1 MTERGAGP
9 SVITARPPRDLPRS
23 PSLSNAAI
31 AGYEKPARMGRK
43 GGGGSK
49 MNPGRAETRGKS
61 RNRLGRLGRVIL
73 AASGIACLVF
83 IIGFGWFANQ
93 ISLLQTP
100 SDPPRA
106 DAIIVLTGGQF
117 RLDAALDLL
126 RSGKGRRLLISGVNP
141 VARDSELKAVM
152 GADDRLFSCCIDID
166 RAAIDTIG
174 NAAESAKWVN
184 EHAYDSVILVT
195 NNYHMPRSLLEM
207 RRLLK
212 TTELRPYPVVN
223 SRLDDGSWLVKPDAV
238 RVLFTEYTKF
248 LTALARSPFVGDL
261 QPAMQARS
269 AKAG

>member
-1 MTERGAGP
+1 MTERAGP
-9 SVITARPPRDLPRS
+9 TAVGARPPHGRPWRA
-23 PSLSNAAI
+23 SLSNAAI
-31 AGYEKPARMGRK
+31 AGYEGSARDERK
-43 GGGGSK
+43 AGGDGEMNPERADGGGTG
-49 MNPGRAETRGKS
+49 
-61 RNRLGRLGRVIL
+61 RNRLGWL
-73 AASGIACLVF
+73 ARGLLAVCGIAGLVF
-83 IIGFGWFANQ
+83 IVGFGRFANQ
-93 ISLLQTP
+93 ISHLETP
-100 SDPPRA
+100 ADPPDA

-117 RLDAALDLL
+117 RLDAAVDLL

-152 GADDRLFSCCIDID
+152 GADDKLFSCCIDID

-195 NNYHMPRSLLEM
+195 NNYHMPRSLLEL

-248 LTALARSPFVGDL
+248 LTAVARSPFVGDL
-261 QPAMQARS
+261 EPTLQARS
-269 AKAG
+269 ANAN

>member
-1 MTERGAGP
+1 MIEQASGP
-9 SVITARPPRDLPRS
+9 SAIGSNTARNHVAP
-23 PSLSNAAI
+23 PSLSSAAI
-31 AGYEKPARMGRK
+31 AGYERRSRDGRK
-43 GGGGSK
+43 GGGDGE
-49 MNPGRAETRGKS
+49 MNLHRADTREP
-61 RNRLGRLGRVIL
+61 RPNRLGWLGRSLL
-73 AASGIACLVF
+73 AASAIAGLAFVA
-83 IIGFGWFANQ
+83 GFGWFANQ
-93 ISLLQTP
+93 ISHLETP
-100 SDPPRA
+100 ADPPRA

-184 EHAYDSVILVT
+184 EHAYSSVILVT

-248 LTALARSPFVGDL
+248 LTAVARNPFVGTL
-261 QPAMQARS
+261 HPTVQTRS
-269 AKAG
+269 ANAD

>member
-1 MTERGAGP
+1 MELDRADTRGP
-9 SVITARPPRDLPRS
+9 RPNRLGWLGRTILATS
-23 PSLSNAAI
+23 AI
-31 AGYEKPARMGRK
+31 AG
-43 GGGGSK
+43 
-49 MNPGRAETRGKS
+49 
-61 RNRLGRLGRVIL
+61 L
-73 AASGIACLVF
+73 AFVA
-83 IIGFGWFANQ
+83 GFGWFANQ
-93 ISLLQTP
+93 ISHLQTP
-100 SDPPRA
+100 ADPPGA

-152 GADDRLFSCCIDID
+152 GAEDRLFSCCIDID

-184 EHAYDSVILVT
+184 EHAYSSIILVT

-248 LTALARSPFVGDL
+248 LTAVARSPFVGTT
-261 QPAMQARS
+261 QPSVPTRS
-269 AKAG
+269 ANAD

>member
-1 MTERGAGP
+1 MAERA
-9 SVITARPPRDLPRS
+9 APRS
-23 PSLSNAAI
+23 VAEAGRPRASLSSAAI
-31 AGYEKPARMGRK
+31 ARYEMPARIGRK
-43 GGGGSK
+43 GGDDFE
-49 MNPGRAETRGKS
+49 MNPDRADREDMERDRRGRF
-61 RNRLGRLGRVIL
+61 GRMLL
-73 AASGIACLVF
+73 AVSGVAGLVF
-83 IIGFGWFANQ
+83 IAGFGWFANQ
-93 ISLLQTP
+93 ISHLETP
-100 SDPPRA
+100 ADPPGA

-117 RLDAALDLL
+117 RLDAAFDLL

-152 GADDRLFSCCIDID
+152 GADDRLFACCIDID

-184 EHAYDSVILVT
+184 EHAYASVILVT

-212 TTELRPYPVVN
+212 ATELRPYPVVN

-261 QPAMQARS
+261 RPAAQTRS
-269 AKAG
+269 AKAD

>member
-1 MTERGAGP
+1 M
-9 SVITARPPRDLPRS
+9 
-23 PSLSNAAI
+23 
-31 AGYEKPARMGRK
+31 AGYGKSTREGRK
-43 GGGGSK
+43 GGDNGK
-49 MNPGRAETRGKS
+49 MTPDRADTRGTGRTRLGWLGRA
-61 RNRLGRLGRVIL
+61 LL
-73 AASGIACLVF
+73 ATSGIAGLVF
-83 IIGFGWFANQ
+83 IVGFGWFANQ
-93 ISLLQTP
+93 ISHLETP
-100 SDPPRA
+100 SDPPGA

-126 RSGKGRRLLISGVNP
+126 RTGKGRRLLISGVNP

-152 GADDRLFSCCIDID
+152 GADDKLFSCCIDID

-212 TTELRPYPVVN
+212 TTDLRPYPVVN

-248 LTALARSPFVGDL
+248 ITAWVRGPFVADL
-261 QPAMQARS
+261 KPTMQARS
-269 AKAG
+269 ANAD

>member
-1 MTERGAGP
+1 MAEHATGP
-9 SVITARPPRDLPRS
+9 SAIGTGVASDRQHGG
-23 PSLSNAAI
+23 SLSNAAI
-31 AGYEKPARMGRK
+31 AGYEMSGRNARK
-43 GGGGSK
+43 GGGAGK
-49 MNPGRAETRGKS
+49 MNLDRADTRAT
-61 RNRLGRLGRVIL
+61 RRGRLGWIARGLL
-73 AASGIACLVF
+73 ATAGIASLAF
-83 IIGFGWFANQ
+83 IVGFGWFANQ
-93 ISLLQTP
+93 ISHLETP
-100 SDPPRA
+100 ADPPGA

-117 RLDAALDLL
+117 RLDAAVDLL

-152 GADDRLFSCCIDID
+152 GADDRLFSCCIDVD

-212 TTELRPYPVVN
+212 TTDLRPYPVVN

-238 RVLFTEYTKF
+238 RVLFTEYTKY
-248 LTALARSPFVGDL
+248 LTAFVRSPFVSGP
-261 QPAMQARS
+261 QPTMQARS
-269 AKAG
+269 ANAD